1 MTLQRI
7 STTDSA
13 RLRAGSKNSNSISK
27 PKPGPHPYPD
37 ERSVR
42 EIQQA
47 IRRERDINPIAFA
60 VVGVDDRG
68 EPFSFF
74 SDKVQHFQSQIL
86 ATLNSSLAPSS
97 ALPTAAVPAI
107 YADDNRVSDWIEVV
121 SDSDDSFRR
130 SSNHP
135 INVKIKPKALA
146 PAKRRRSPSH
156 NQTIYD
162 NNVDDGD
169 TEEWPADLEP
179 AELPTVSFEIQDF
192 RQVVSHTGLR
202 FEQSQQLAAKTVLKQ
217 WIKAIEPK
225 KQSRFPYVNSDEN
238 KSGKKRSKP
247 RDGPD
252 TPAWWPKE
260 RQEWWGW
267 LPHPGCKTLERV
279 RHKEPDHLRKDERLV
294 LGVQILLVKAE
305 EDGGIDLLE
314 NSTKDCTLKFD
325 QDKAGSVERQR
336 MRHIFLADIYE
347 LMRYYSDYRA
357 GGLDGEDQYT
367 MKLYPKQALGPAAK
381 KNKSNGS
388 RKRARQNS
396 TSESQTGRRSR
407 ARHSHEDELVKETKQ
422 LDLQNQTWDTAAQQD
437 SDSPF
442 VPNPD
447 GDGYRFTSANK
458 PSTNNVSSQPAPAL
472 HPIYEE
478 PVQSRY
484 AYEPKPAM
492 NFMEQSGYAV
502 NRDQGYIGQY
512 SPYPPDWRALQPQS
526 SSSFSSPTSLAPN
539 SAASYPS
546 SNTSFPGNMNYSFNQ
561 QLSPGHGYNSPIPQQ
576 IGLAIP
582 ASEPQMQQMAQ
593 APLPMMHGMR
603 AQGGFEESQYNQQFR
618 TGSLGHPNL
627 SYGMNGSQFG

>member
-1 MTLQRI
+1 MLNR
-7 STTDSA
+7 
-13 RLRAGSKNSNSISK
+13 RLGTKPSRRDINSNSNMNS
-27 PKPGPHPYPD
+27 PHPYPD
-37 ERSVR
+37 DRSVR

-47 IRRERDINPIAFA
+47 IRRGRDINPVAFA

-74 SDKVQHFQSQIL
+74 SPKVQHFHSQIL

-97 ALPTAAVPAI
+97 ALPTAAVPTI
-107 YADDNRVSDWIEVV
+107 YVA
-121 SDSDDSFRR
+121 SDSDDSFRH
-130 SSNHP
+130 SSNRSN
-135 INVKIKPKALA
+135 NVKIKPKALA
-146 PAKRRRSPSH
+146 PGKRRRSPSH
-156 NQTIYD
+156 HQSIYD
-162 NNVDDGD
+162 NNVDDAD

-179 AELPTVSFEIQDF
+179 AELPTISFEIQDF
-192 RQVVSHTGLR
+192 RQVVIHLGLR
-202 FEQSQQLAAKTVLKQ
+202 IEQCQQLACKTVEKQ
-217 WIKAIEPK
+217 WIKTIEPK

-238 KSGKKRSKP
+238 KKKDDKNGKKRSKL

-260 RQEWWGW
+260 PQEWWAW
-267 LPHPGCKTLERV
+267 LPHPLCKTLQKV
-279 RHKEPDHLRKDERLV
+279 RHKEPDHLRKEERLV
-294 LGVQILLVKAE
+294 LGVHMLLYEAE
-305 EDGGIDLLE
+305 KDGGIDLLE

-336 MRHIFLADIYE
+336 MRHILLGDIYE
-347 LMRYYSDYRA
+347 LARYWSDYRA

-367 MKLYPKQALGPAAK
+367 MKLYPKQALGPATN
-381 KNKSNGS
+381 KNKSKGS
-388 RKRARQNS
+388 RKRARQDS
-396 TSESQTGRRSR
+396 TSESQTGGRPSR
-407 ARHSHEDELVKETKQ
+407 ALHSHDDELDKETKQ
-422 LDLQNQTWDTAAQQD
+422 LDLQPQAWDIAAQQD

-458 PSTNNVSSQPAPAL
+458 QSSDNASSQPATAL
-472 HPIYEE
+472 HPIYED

-492 NFMEQSGYAV
+492 NFMEQSGYAM
-502 NRDQGYIGQY
+502 NRDQGYMGQY
-512 SPYPPDWRALQPQS
+512 SPYAPPDWRTLQPQS

-539 SAASYPS
+539 SAASYSS
-546 SNTSFPGNMNYSFNQ
+546 SNTTFPGNMNYSFNQ
-561 QLSPGHGYNSPIPQQ
+561 QLSPGHGYNSPISHQ

-603 AQGGFEESQYNQQFR
+603 GQGGFEESQYDQQFR

-627 SYGMNGSQFG
+627 SYGSQFG